1 MATSIT
7 DTDPEAERVQME
19 LLRRATP
26 ERRLRLALSLTESV
40 LALSR
45 SGLAGTMPGASDEE
59 VGLRFVELHYGPSL
73 ADELRGHLLARR

>member
-1 MATSIT
+1 VATALT
-7 DTDPEAERVQME
+7 DTDPEAERIQLE

-45 SGLAGTMPGASDEE
+45 GGLAQKMPGASDEE
-59 VGLRFVELHYGPSL
+59 IGVRFVELHYGAGL
-73 ADELRGHLLARR
+73 ADELRRHLLARR